1 MNEDEGRGEA
11 MRTGRVRIVSGLV
24 SVCCAILAVRAGAV
38 DTSTWETRG
47 ANGLTTTETEKV
59 SVTAQGIAELAPQ
72 LEAVSTPG
80 ESYVWSIA
88 AAPNGD
94 AYAGTGD
101 GGLVL
106 KLPRSGK
113 ADTLHDSVELEIMAV
128 AVGPDGAVYAGGS
141 PDGVIL
147 RIKDGKAETFFDSPE
162 SYVWALA
169 FAPNGDLF
177 AATGDRGRLYR
188 VGKNGEGEVYY
199 DSNEVHL
206 LTLLPASNGRF
217 LVGTAGSGLV
227 LEISGKDK
235 ARVLYDAAEEEIKA
249 LVRDPAGNLY
259 FAAAGSGGNGGGGGG
274 GGGGVPAVDE
284 DAEPEESQSTEVIEV
299 TPVRPSGRGGGQ
311 GGERDAPRG
320 PRAVVYRQSPAGA
333 TIRFWRAPDKMINA
347 LAWEDPGNL
356 LVGTGDKGAIYRLDG
371 RGTATRIV
379 ETEESQVLALSRAG
393 SGILIGT
400 ANPGKVYRF
409 GPGVEPSGT
418 LTSKPFDAGNVAAWG
433 RLGFAGMTPP
443 GSEIELRTRT
453 GNTEKPDETWSDW
466 SDPISDPTGTTIGSP
481 TARFIQ
487 WRATL
492 TGRGNATPRLSSVT
506 VAYRQENLPPR
517 LQAVDVNEPGEP
529 IVPGSADSGPDRVS
543 VTLPNGLQAEFSR
556 PAAGPRPVRP
566 DQVPWLRDVKVANW
580 LAEDPNGDKL
590 AFDLFVRGEKENRW
604 RPIAEEVPDQAHAF
618 PTATFADGRY
628 QLRVVATDRP
638 SNPEAGA
645 LVDSLDSTLFLVD
658 NTVPAITSLRVQR
671 AAESRLSVAAT
682 VADELSRVRSFEYS
696 LDARIWNPVFPTD
709 GIFDDQ
715 EEQFRF
721 EIDLLAAREEARE
734 RSARTGKAIDSAG
747 GGETVFV
754 RAADGAGNQGA
765 SRAVAP

>member
-1 MNEDEGRGEA
+1 MRIGRGLVMVGA
-11 MRTGRVRIVSGLV
+11 AAGLFT
-24 SVCCAILAVRAGAV
+24 AYAGRAGAV

-47 ANGLTTTETEKV
+47 PNGLTATETEKV

-72 LEAVSTPG
+72 LESAIAPG

-88 AAPNGD
+88 AAANGD

-106 KLPRSGK
+106 RLPRSGK
-113 ADTLHDSVELEIMAV
+113 ADTLRDTVELEIMAV

-141 PDGVIL
+141 PDGVII

-162 SYVWALA
+162 SYIWGLA
-169 FAPNGDLF
+169 FAPNGDLY

-188 VGKNGEGEVYY
+188 VSKSGEGEVYY

-206 LTLLPASNGRF
+206 LALLPAGDGRF
-217 LVGTAGSGLV
+217 VVGTAGSGLV
-227 LEISGKDK
+227 LEITGKDK

-259 FAAAGSGGNGGGGGG
+259 FAAAGGGNGGGGGG
-274 GGGGVPAVDE
+274 MLSGDE
-284 DAEPEESQSTEVIEV
+284 DEAPEANQSTEVIEV
-299 TPVRPSGRGGGQ
+299 TPARPSGRGGGGGP
-311 GGERDAPRG
+311 GGEREAARG

-333 TIRFWRAPDKMINA
+333 TIRFWRAPEKMINA
-347 LAWEDPGNL
+347 LAWEEPGNL
-356 LVGTGDKGAIYRLDG
+356 FVGTGDKGAIYRLDA

-379 ETEESQVLALSRAG
+379 ETEESQVLALCRAG

-418 LTSKPFDAGNVAAWG
+418 LTSKAFDAGNVAAWG
-433 RLGFAGMTPP
+433 RLGFAGTTPP
-443 GSEIELRTRT
+443 GTEIELRTRT
-453 GNTEKPDETWSDW
+453 GNTEKPDETWSVW
-466 SDPISDPTGTTIGSP
+466 SDAIQEPSGTTITSP

-487 WRATL
+487 WQATL
-492 TGRGNATPRLSSVT
+492 AGRGNATPRLSAVT

-543 VTLPNGLQAEFSR
+543 VILPNGLQAEFSR

-590 AFDLFVRGEKENRW
+590 AFDLFVRGEQENRW

-658 NTVPAITSLRVQR
+658 NTAPAITSLRVQR
-671 AAESRLSVAAT
+671 ASEHRLAVSAT
-682 VADELSRVRSFEYS
+682 VEDELSRVRSFEYS
-696 LDARIWNPVFPTD
+696 VDARDWNPVFPID

-715 EEQFRF
+715 EEEFRF
-721 EIDLLAAREEARE
+721 EINLLAVREAAQQ
-734 RSARTGKAIDSAG
+734 RSARTGQAIDSAG